1 MIGFAAKFRK
11 SIIHND
17 MKKAN
22 DTKPKQPPKK
32 EEPKEEPKEES
43 SD

>member
-17 MKKAN
+17 TKKAN
-22 DTKPKQPPKK
+22 DTKPKKQPKK
-32 EEPKEEPKEES
+32 DEPKEE
-43 SD
+43 